1 MTTDGNIYVKTIL
14 QIEMWRFEMKQI
26 NTFKYFTIGKTT
38 MKEQWLRQQKYAFE
52 PLELNKNNN
61 NN

>member
-1 MTTDGNIYVKTIL
+1 
-14 QIEMWRFEMKQI
+14 
-26 NTFKYFTIGKTT
+26 